1 MNWRRRLERI
11 SSTVLRYLPKH
22 LKTQPEN
29 HKYSK
34 SDAPSDGLQR
44 EINGKKYTV
53 LTSRVA
59 PFTPVRL
66 ENGEWAGVIYHYG
79 KAKFAEENDCL
90 RLRFEYYVLE
100 NQDKIDPA
108 DSDRFLQYIGDIL
121 VDILD
126 RNLNEDASTIPIL
139 SQNEMGYL
147 AD

>member
-1 MNWRRRLERI
+1 
-11 SSTVLRYLPKH
+11 
-22 LKTQPEN
+22 
-29 HKYSK
+29 
-34 SDAPSDGLQR
+34 
-44 EINGKKYTV
+44 
-53 LTSRVA
+53 
-59 PFTPVRL
+59 
-66 ENGEWAGVIYHYG
+66 
-79 KAKFAEENDCL
+79 
-90 RLRFEYYVLE
+90 VLE